1 MPLIKCHNTRCN
13 INCTSNNCCIV
24 STSFKTRIDILPYM
38 AIIRITEQNTLLKM
52 YTLTQAPSTRI
63 RIFFNPQLFLS
74 GYENIRVHKV
84 CDHSVFTSNS
94 PVHTYSDSL
103 RIHFTL
109 LGAWGFLLVRS
120 DRIERRSLEGKLR
133 SGEKKNFSG
142 LSASS
147 TTRSVAAGE
156 REDLWHPG

>member
-1 MPLIKCHNTRCN
+1 MPLIKRHYTRCN

-38 AIIRITEQNTLLKM
+38 AIIRMTEQTSQNV
-52 YTLTQAPSTRI
+52 YTHSGQVSGY
-63 RIFFNPQLFLS
+63 LFLS

-84 CDHSVFTSNS
+84 FDHSVFTSNS

-103 RIHFTL
+103 RIQFTL
-109 LGAWGFLLVRS
+109 LGACGFFLVRS
-120 DRIERRSLEGKLR
+120 ARIERRSLEGKSR
-133 SGEKKNFSG
+133 GGEKKTLSG
-142 LSASS
+142 LSATS

-156 REDLWHPG
+156 REDLWHPE